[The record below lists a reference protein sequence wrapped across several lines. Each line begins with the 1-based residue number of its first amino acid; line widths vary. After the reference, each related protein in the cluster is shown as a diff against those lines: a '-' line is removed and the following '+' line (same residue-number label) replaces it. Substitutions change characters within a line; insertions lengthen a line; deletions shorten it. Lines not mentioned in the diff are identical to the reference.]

1 MLLHDIDARDN
12 HPVPVGVRAYAVTPA
27 IYLPTADD
35 LADSAFC
42 STLFTTQDYDSITL
56 PYFHR
61 YLLAYD
67 PAPIVYRVTAE

>member
-12 HPVPVGVRAYAVTPA
+12 HSVLVRVPAYSAAPA

-35 LADSAFC
+35 PVDGAFC
-42 STLFTTQDYDSITL
+42 TTLFTAQDYNGITF
-56 PYFHR
+56 PYLHR

-67 PAPIVYRVTAE
+67 PAPIAYRITAE